1 MLRIIIG
8 FLTIPIIIFGVFS
21 SLSAENTQNTEFV
34 ASIDRFSLNGWKLQ
48 IPGPKDIYAL
58 YAYASQYFYLNKQG
72 EMVFSLDSSE
82 KGSTKNSVF
91 VRSELRHLSN
101 WYINRNCSLIA
112 TLRVESNLS
121 PDKVTVLKIHG
132 YVEKGIY
139 APTLVRIALN
149 DGDLY
154 AYLNKSN
161 HPKDTK
167 RFLLLPDIENNTFR
181 CVVSVINKK
190 LIIKVNE
197 KERFRHN
204 ISYWKYKNYFKAGC
218 YPQAHKGK
226 VKVFFSELVTRQLNE

>member
-8 FLTIPIIIFGVFS
+8 FLTISIINIGVFS
-21 SLSAENTQNTEFV
+21 RLNADNTQNAEFV
-34 ASIDRFSLNGWKLQ
+34 SSSDRFSLNGWKLQ
-48 IPGPKDIYAL
+48 IPGPKDINAL
-58 YAYASQYFYLNKQG
+58 KAYASNYFYLNKKG

-82 KGSTKNSVF
+82 KGSTRNSVF

-101 WYINRNCSLIA
+101 WYINKNCSLIA

-132 YVEKGIY
+132 YIKKGIY

-161 HPKDTK
+161 YPKDTQ
-167 RFLLLPDIENNTFR
+167 RFLLLSNIEKEKFR
-181 CVVSVINKK
+181 CVVSVINKT
-190 LIIKVNE
+190 LVIKVNE
-197 KERFRHN
+197 KERFRYD

-226 VKVFFSELVTRQLNE
+226 VKVFFSELETRQLNE

>member
-8 FLTIPIIIFGVFS
+8 FLTISIIIFGVFS
-21 SLSAENTQNTEFV
+21 GLHSKNTQNAEYV
-34 ASIDRFSLNGWKLQ
+34 ASNNRFFLNGWKLQ
-48 IPGPKDIYAL
+48 IPGPKDINGL
-58 YAYASQYFYLNKQG
+58 NAYASKYFYLNKQG

-82 KGSTKNSVF
+82 KGSTRNSVF

-101 WYINRNCSLIA
+101 WYINSNCSLIA

-132 YVEKGIY
+132 YVGKGKY

-149 DGDLY
+149 DGNLY

-161 HPKDTK
+161 YPKDTQ
-167 RFLLLPDIENNTFR
+167 RFLLLPNIEKETFR
-181 CVVSVINKK
+181 CVVSVINER
-190 LIIKVNE
+190 LVIKVNE
-197 KERFRHN
+197 KERFSHDV
-204 ISYWKYKNYFKAGC
+204 SYWKYKNYFKAGC

-226 VKVFFSELVTRQLNE
+226 VKVFFSELVIRQFNE